1 MEFIETLFGRRCIQ
15 FGVMKRTTP
24 ILPFLMF
31 LATGSGTGAK
41 VDPQEIIQRFARK
54 ESEFRQV
61 WQQYT
66 YTQHIRF
73 QVLTRTGRVREERE
87 MTIEIFFTSDGERQH
102 RIVDDRGK
110 LESLILTRED
120 LDDALNLQPFAL
132 TTEELPQY
140 EVKYQGEEQVDE
152 LMCYVFDVKPKRIRR
167 NRRYFRGRIWVDDVD
182 LQIVMTKGKAVP
194 DLGNNKFPAFE
205 TLRQQVDGKY
215 WFPTWSEADDILEFG
230 GRFRQ
235 RRRVHIRELI
245 TYSNF
250 KKFEVGTS
258 IEFGEVV
265 GEPEPQPEPAPES
278 EAEPEP
284 EAPTDS
290 KPDPEPAP
298 E

>member
-1 MEFIETLFGRRCIQ
+1 
-15 FGVMKRTTP
+15 
-24 ILPFLMF
+24 MF

-66 YTQHIRF
+66 YSQHIVF
-73 QVLTRTGRVREERE
+73 QVLTRTGRVREQRE

-102 RIVDDRGK
+102 RIVDDRGR
-110 LESLILTRED
+110 LESVRLTRED

-132 TTEELPQY
+132 TTEDLPQY
-140 EVKYQGEEQVDE
+140 EIKYRGEEQVDE
-152 LMCYVFDVKPKRIRR
+152 LNCYVFDVKPKRIRR
-167 NRRYFRGRIWVDDVD
+167 GRRYFRGRIWVDDLD

-205 TLRQQVDGKY
+205 TLRQQIDGEY
-215 WFPTWSEADDILEFG
+215 WFPTWSEADDILVFG
-230 GRFRQ
+230 GGFR
-235 RRRVHIRELI
+235 RSRRVHVRELI

-265 GEPEPQPEPAPES
+265 GEPEPAPES
-278 EAEPEP
+278 DAESVP
-284 EAPTDS
+284 EAPADS
-290 KPDPEPAP
+290 KPDPEPPP

>member
-1 MEFIETLFGRRCIQ
+1 
-15 FGVMKRTTP
+15 MKRNSP
-24 ILPFLMF
+24 ILPFLFF
-31 LATGSGTGAK
+31 LATGSAAGAK
-41 VDPQEIIQRFARK
+41 LDPQEIIKRFAQK

-66 YTQHIRF
+66 YTQDIVF

-102 RIVDDRGK
+102 RIVYDRGK
-110 LESLILTRED
+110 LESVRLTRED

-132 TTEELPQY
+132 TTEELPEY
-140 EVKYQGEEQVDE
+140 EIKYKGEEQVDE
-152 LMCYVFDVKPKRIRR
+152 LNCYVFDVKPKRIRR
-167 NRRYFRGRIWVDDVD
+167 GQRYFRGRIWVDDLD

-194 DLGNNKFPAFE
+194 DFGNNKFPAFE
-205 TLRQQVDGKY
+205 TLRQQVDGEY

-230 GRFRQ
+230 GGFQR
-235 RRRVHIRELI
+235 RRRVHVRELI

-258 IEFGEVV
+258 IKFGEVL
-265 GEPEPQPEPAPES
+265 GEPEPQPEAT
-278 EAEPEP
+278 PEP
-284 EAPTDS
+284 EAKPEPEAEPVPESPADS
-290 KPDPEPAP
+290 DPVQNPAP

>member
-1 MEFIETLFGRRCIQ
+1 
-15 FGVMKRTTP
+15 
-24 ILPFLMF
+24 MF

-66 YTQHIRF
+66 YSQHIVF
-73 QVLTRTGRVREERE
+73 QVLTRTGRVREQRE

-102 RIVDDRGK
+102 RIVDDRGR
-110 LESLILTRED
+110 LESVRLTRED

-132 TTEELPQY
+132 TAEELPEY
-140 EVKYQGEEQVDE
+140 EIKYKGEEQVDE
-152 LMCYVFDVKPKRIRR
+152 LNCYVFDVKPKRIRR
-167 NRRYFRGRIWVDDVD
+167 GRRYFRGRIWVDDLD

-194 DLGNNKFPAFE
+194 DFGNNKFPAFE
-205 TLRQQVDGKY
+205 TLRQQIDGEY
-215 WFPTWSEADDILEFG
+215 WFPTWSEADDILVFG
-230 GRFRQ
+230 GGFR
-235 RRRVHIRELI
+235 RSRRVHVRELI

-265 GEPEPQPEPAPES
+265 GEPEPQSEPAPES
-278 EAEPEP
+278 DAESVP
-284 EAPTDS
+284 EAPADS
-290 KPDPEPAP
+290 KPDPEPPP